1 MYFQNLFVLLVLWEK
16 FFVYMFVY
24 MIVNQSQELT
34 QEKFG
39 EYMYRVSIASGIFQK
54 EGIFYRK

>member
-1 MYFQNLFVLLVLWEK
+1 MKNMYFQNLFVLLVLWKK
-16 FFVYMFVY
+16 FFVY